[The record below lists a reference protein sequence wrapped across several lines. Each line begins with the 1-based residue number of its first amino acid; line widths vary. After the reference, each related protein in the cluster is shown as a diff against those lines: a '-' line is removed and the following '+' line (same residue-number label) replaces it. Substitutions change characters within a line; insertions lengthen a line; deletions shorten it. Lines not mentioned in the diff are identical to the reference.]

1 MTNTMQHSKA
11 NILQAIRETLQK
23 VLPMNGQAF
32 LFGSQAR
39 GDAHADS
46 DWDIL
51 ILLDKSKIE
60 ASDYDA
66 VSYPLVELGWVLHEC
81 ISPVLY
87 TLKDRTKYDFTL
99 FFHHIK
105 EEGIRLV

>member
-1 MTNTMQHSKA
+1 M
-11 NILQAIRETLQK
+11 
-23 VLPMNGQAF
+23 
-32 LFGSQAR
+32 FGSQAR
-39 GDAHADS
+39 GDARADS

-60 ASDYDA
+60 ASDYDTI
-66 VSYPLVELGWVLHEC
+66 SYPLVELGWALHEC

-87 TLKDRTKYDFTL
+87 TLKDKVKYDFTL
-99 FFHHIK
+99 FFQNVK